1 MNMQKII
8 RLINPIKRSISL
20 IVGKGKVNFSKSH
33 DKVQASFM
41 ENEDLEDVPVL
52 HMYGLTSMIPKGS
65 KCVAICNGRRKNL
78 MILAVDSKP
87 SVKLLEDEVL
97 LWNKSGN
104 QIHLKKDKVTIKSG
118 QENLGSIIESLIS
131 AMEVNCKDGN
141 PILSPIQA
149 KKLKTSIGR
158 FI

>member
-20 IVGKGKVNFSKSH
+20 IIGKGKVNFSKSH

-52 HMYGLTSMIPKGS
+52 HMYGLASVIPKDS

-78 MILAVDSKP
+78 MIFAVDSKP
-87 SVKLLEDEVL
+87 PVNLSEDEVL
-97 LWNKSGN
+97 LWNKAGN
-104 QIHLKKDKVTIKSG
+104 QVHLKNDKVIIKSG
-118 QENLGSIIESLIS
+118 DENLGTIIESLIS
-131 AMEVNCKDGN
+131 AMEVNCKDGK
-141 PILSPIQA
+141 PILNPVQA
-149 KKLKTSIGR
+149 TKLKTAIGR
-158 FI
+158 FK